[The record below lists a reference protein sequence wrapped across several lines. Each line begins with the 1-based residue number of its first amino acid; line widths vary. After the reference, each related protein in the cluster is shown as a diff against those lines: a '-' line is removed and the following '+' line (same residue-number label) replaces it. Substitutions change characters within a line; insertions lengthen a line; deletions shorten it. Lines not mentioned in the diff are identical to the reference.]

1 MIGIGALLHRLPT
14 PSEHRALAV
23 AVGWAHAF
31 RWETMDAFLKGSLAG
46 AVAVD
51 GSQIVGMGGA
61 VPLYRRRGFSP
72 GDMTGM
78 FRLVEPILGGRLV
91 AGSR

>member
-1 MIGIGALLHRLPT
+1 MGTRLQAGDHGCLAEGIAGRGG
-14 PSEHRALAV
+14 R
-23 AVGWAHAF
+23 VG
-31 RWETMDAFLKGSLAG
+31 
-46 AVAVD
+46 

-61 VPLYRRRGFSP
+61 VPRYRRRGFSP

-78 FRLVEPILGGRLV
+78 FRLGEPIPGGRLV